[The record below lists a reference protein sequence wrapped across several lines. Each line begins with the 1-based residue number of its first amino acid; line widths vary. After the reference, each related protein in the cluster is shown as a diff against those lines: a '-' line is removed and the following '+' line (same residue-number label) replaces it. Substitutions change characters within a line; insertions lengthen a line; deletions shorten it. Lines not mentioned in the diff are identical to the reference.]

1 MKFICFE
8 GTNLVLIKLIQKYE
22 AEISKLKEDLARKA
36 QVSSAGFESG
46 VIYPNWEMFLLRT
59 EKKGASGPEKAE
71 CLAYY
76 EKRFV
81 NCSTIN
87 VIKKNFEHR
96 VI

>member
-1 MKFICFE
+1 M
-8 GTNLVLIKLIQKYE
+8 YE
-22 AEISKLKEDLARKA
+22 AEISKSEEDLARKA

-46 VIYPNWEMFLLRT
+46 VVYPNWDMFLLRT

-76 EKRFV
+76 EKRFE
-81 NCSTIN
+81 NFSTIN
-87 VIKKNFEHR
+87 PVKLIFGHR